1 MSTESNHPVPVPPTR
16 LRTSFFMDYPVGLFN
31 GRFARE
37 MRDNGRLLGIVC
49 RHCGF
54 SLLPPQAVC
63 TVCHGENFENP
74 NWVEMGPE
82 ATVAGF
88 MTFNM
93 PYIDSNDLS
102 VKKGSST
109 VGQLMVDSPGKTTG
123 FLWHFI
129 GEVEAGKLRNG
140 MRVRAVFRPKEERQG
155 LMTDILY
162 WCPVDSDHPTQG
174 D

>member
-1 MSTESNHPVPVPPTR
+1 MNIQPHHSDPVRPTR
-16 LRTSFFMDYPVGLFN
+16 LHTPFFMDYPVGLFN

-37 MRDNGRLLGIVC
+37 MRDNGRLIGIVC

-63 TVCHGENFENP
+63 TVCHGENIEEP

-102 VKKGSST
+102 VQRGNST
-109 VGQLMVDSPGKTTG
+109 VGQLMVDSPGKTAG

-129 GEVEAGKLRNG
+129 GNADASTLRNG
-140 MRVRAVFRPKEERQG
+140 MRVRAVFRPREERQG
-155 LMTDILY
+155 LMSDIIH
-162 WCPVDSDHPTQG
+162 WTPVE
-174 D
+174 

>member
-1 MSTESNHPVPVPPTR
+1 MSIIETPNTAPVPPTR

-63 TVCHGENFENP
+63 TVCHGENFEDP
-74 NWVEMGPE
+74 NWAEMGPE

-102 VKKGSST
+102 VKKGNST
-109 VGQLMVDSPGKTTG
+109 VGQLMVDSPGRTSG

-129 GEVEAGKLRNG
+129 GEAEAARLRNG
-140 MRVRAVFRPKEERQG
+140 MRVRAVFRPREERKG
-155 LMTDILY
+155 LMSDIVH
-162 WCPVDSDHPTQG
+162 WVPVE
-174 D
+174 

>member
-1 MSTESNHPVPVPPTR
+1 MNIQPHHPAPVPPTR

-37 MRDNGRLLGIVC
+37 LRDNGRLLGIVC
-49 RHCGF
+49 RHCVF

-63 TVCHGENFENP
+63 TICHGENFENP
-74 NWVEMGPE
+74 NWVEMGPQ

-102 VKKGSST
+102 VQRGNST
-109 VGQLMVDSPGKTTG
+109 VGQLMVDSPGKTAG

-129 GEVEAGKLRNG
+129 GGVDATQLRNG
-140 MRVRAVFRPKEERQG
+140 MRVRAVFRPPEERQG
-155 LMTDILY
+155 LMSDIVH
-162 WCPVDSDHPTQG
+162 WTPVE
-174 D
+174 